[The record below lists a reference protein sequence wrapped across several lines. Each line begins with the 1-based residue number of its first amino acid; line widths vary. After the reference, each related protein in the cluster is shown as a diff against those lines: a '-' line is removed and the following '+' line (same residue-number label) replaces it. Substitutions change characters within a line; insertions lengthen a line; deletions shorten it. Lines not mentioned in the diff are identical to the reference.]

1 MTKTWDDLVDVE
13 NQKTQPK
20 SLLLIDGNNLAY
32 RWLQRKNYNNFQD
45 DYLRT
50 IESLSKSYNAERAIV
65 CFDFGKS
72 YYRMELLDT
81 YKGNR
86 VKPQEEEEQKHYEE
100 FFACLNAIPNMLPYQ
115 TLKFRGLE
123 ADDIITFLTQNI
135 SPNFEHT
142 WIISSDR
149 DMYQLLSDNVSIF
162 NIFSKKEIDIAY
174 FLETYSLAPEEYL
187 FSRILEGDKS
197 DNILGVEGIGPKR
210 AQQLAKE
217 YKTLDKLL
225 NSLPLKGKS
234 KYISN
239 LNGSKDKLLVNEQLI
254 SLKKYNQKVIDCAKD
269 GKEVWDVLCELVSH

>member
-32 RWLQRKNYNNFQD
+32 RWLQRKNYNSFQD

-50 IESLSKSYNAERAIV
+50 IESLSKSYNAERTIV

-86 VKPQEEEEQKHYEE
+86 TKPQEEEEQKHYEE
-100 FFACLNAIPNMLPYQ
+100 FFACLNDIPNMLPYQ
-115 TLKFRGLE
+115 SLKFRGLE

-142 WIISSDR
+142 WIVTSDR
-149 DMYQLLSDNVSIF
+149 DMFQLLSDKISIF

-174 FLETYSLAPEEYL
+174 FLETYNLKPEEYL

-217 YKTLDKLL
+217 YKTLDNLL
-225 NSLPLKGKS
+225 TSLPLKGKS

-239 LNGSKDKLLVNEQLI
+239 LNASKEKLLINEQLI
-254 SLKKYNQKVIDCAKD
+254 SLKKYNQKVIDYAKD
-269 GKEVWDVLCELVSH
+269 GKEVWDVLCELVSQ

>member
-1 MTKTWDDLVDVE
+1 MTKNWDDLADVE
-13 NQKTQPK
+13 NQKSQPK

-32 RWLQRKNYNNFQD
+32 RWIQRKNYNNFQD

-50 IESLSKSYNAERAIV
+50 IESLSKSYNAEKTIV

-72 YYRMELLDT
+72 YYRMELLDS

-86 VKPQEEEEQKHYEE
+86 TKPQDEEELKHYEE
-100 FFACLNAIPNMLPYQ
+100 FFICLNSIPEMLPYQ

-123 ADDIITFLTQNI
+123 ADDIITFLTQNV
-135 SPNFEHT
+135 SPNYSKT
-142 WIISSDR
+142 WIVTSDR
-149 DMYQLLSDNVSIF
+149 DMYQLISEDISIF
-162 NIFSKKEIDIAY
+162 NIFSKKEIDLASFY
-174 FLETYSLAPEEYL
+174 ETYSMKPEEYL

-217 YKTLDKLL
+217 YITLDKLL
-225 NSLPLKGKS
+225 KALPLKGKA

-239 LNGSKDKLLVNEQLI
+239 LNASKEKLVINEQLI
-254 SLKKYNQKVIDCAKD
+254 SLKKYNQKIIDYAKD
-269 GKEVWDVLCELVSH
+269 GKEVWNVLCELIAH